1 MQREHRMQHAA
12 DKFDRGK
19 LTGDKFERGSFGG
32 DGEDMFD
39 P

>member
-1 MQREHRMQHAA
+1 MQHAA
-12 DKFDRGK
+12 GKFDRGK

>member
-1 MQREHRMQHAA
+1 MQHAA